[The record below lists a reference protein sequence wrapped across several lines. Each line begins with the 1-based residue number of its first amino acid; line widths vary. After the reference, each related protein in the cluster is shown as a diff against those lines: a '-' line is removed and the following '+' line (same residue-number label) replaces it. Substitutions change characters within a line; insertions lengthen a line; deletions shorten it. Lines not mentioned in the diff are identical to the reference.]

1 MSLDAQLQVQVDGF
15 RLEASLQVGDGE
27 VVGLLGP
34 NGAGKTTALRA
45 IAGLVPLVGGHVELA
60 GRSLEDP
67 AAGLRRIAADRGIAV
82 VFQEHRLFPHLSL
95 RDNVAF
101 GLRARGLARAEADAR
116 ALVWLDRMG
125 LAERASDRPGHLS
138 GGQAQRVALAR
149 ALACEPAAL
158 LLDEPLA
165 ALDVETRQRLRAELR
180 RHLDEVAVPTL
191 LVTHDPV
198 EALGLCD
205 RLVILEEG
213 RVVQDARPAE
223 VVSRPRSAWAAELVG
238 LNLLHGVADGTQVQ
252 VAAGV
257 QLMVADPAHG
267 PVELLIHPRS
277 VALHR
282 EVPHGSPRNVLA
294 LEVGHLDV
302 RGDHVRVVL
311 KGEIRLVAEVTPGAV
326 AELDLA
332 RGGTVHAA
340 IKAVEIAAHPG

>member
-1 MSLDAQLQVQVDGF
+1 MSLDAELQVQVDGF
-15 RLEASLQVGDGE
+15 RLAAGLTVADGE

-34 NGAGKTTALRA
+34 NGAGKTTVLRA
-45 IAGLVPLVGGHVELA
+45 IAGLVPLVAGRVELS
-60 GRSLEDP
+60 GRLLEDP
-67 AAGLRRIAADRGIAV
+67 AAGVRLGAADRGVGV

-101 GLRARGLARAEADAR
+101 GPRARGLARADADAR
-116 ALVWLDRMG
+116 ALAWLDRIG
-125 LAERASDRPGHLS
+125 LADRSGDRPGQLS

-149 ALACEPAAL
+149 ALACEPSAL

-165 ALDVETRQRLRAELR
+165 ALDVETRQRLRAHLR
-180 RHLDEVAVPTL
+180 THLEEISVPTV

-205 RLVILEEG
+205 RLVILEGG
-213 RVVQDARPAE
+213 RVVQDARPAD
-223 VVSRPRSAWAAELVG
+223 VVSRPRSPWAAELVG
-238 LNLLHGVADGTQVQ
+238 LNLLHGTADGTHVQ
-252 VAAGV
+252 VAPGV
-257 QLMVADPAHG
+257 ELVTGDPAHG
-267 PVELLIHPRS
+267 EVELLIHPRS

-282 EVPHGSPRNVLA
+282 APPHGSPRNVLA
-294 LEVGHLDV
+294 LEVGDLDI

-311 KGEIRLVAEVTPGAV
+311 HGPVRLVAEVTPGAV

-340 IKAVEIAAHPG
+340 IKAVEITVHPG